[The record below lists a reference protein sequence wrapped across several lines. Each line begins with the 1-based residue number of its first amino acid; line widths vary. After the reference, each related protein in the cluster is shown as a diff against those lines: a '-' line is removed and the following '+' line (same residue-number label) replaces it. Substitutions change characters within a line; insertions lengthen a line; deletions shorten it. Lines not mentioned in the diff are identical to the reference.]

1 MSKLIMVGVLV
12 GTLLA
17 GFGSAMAGLPLGCS
31 NTPGAGHCPQGGVG
45 DPLTLAA
52 SGVLIPFVT
61 SNGTAALLE
70 VASPVSANPDLHMN
84 FFNSTCQ
91 QVGPS
96 VGLPLT
102 TNEVAFQQVQQPI
115 GPLVPGIDGL
125 IAISSVQP
133 DGFTPAPLESPIHA
147 RMYLFSSVDGTSRVL
162 EPIVLDTAE
171 FAGNPHTWSPL
182 RTGATFFSPL
192 NTATLHTH
200 LFLICPRQTIQGAS
214 HAYFQFP
221 PFPEILPEFSPVT
234 LPTSMRARVYDTD
247 EHFLR
252 NILFTC
258 DCLTQKFLETTSPV
272 DPTFLD
278 LIYTN
283 AVAAPLGTYTEA
295 EVDPSTGFGT
305 FTGYR
310 AIFNVNNSLNN
321 FFGRLSNGSRDSL
334 QGTLSNER

>member
-17 GFGSAMAGLPLGCS
+17 GFGTAMAALPLGCS
-31 NTPGAGHCPQGGVG
+31 PTPGLGHCPQGGVG

-70 VASPVSANPDLHMN
+70 VASPVAANPDLHMN
-84 FFNSTCQ
+84 FFNATCQ

-115 GPLVPGIDGL
+115 GPLTPGIDGL

-133 DGFTPAPLESPIHA
+133 NGFTPAPLESPVHA
-147 RMYLFSSVDGTSRVL
+147 RMYLFSSVDGTSRVI
-162 EPIVLDTAE
+162 EPIILDTAE

-192 NTATLHTH
+192 NTGTLHTH
-200 LFLICPRQTIQGAS
+200 LFLICPRTTIQGSS
-214 HAYFQFP
+214 HDYFHVP
-221 PFPEILPEFSPVT
+221 PFQPIDPPFSSIT
-234 LPTSMRARVYDTD
+234 TGMRARIYDTD

-252 NILFTC
+252 NIVFTC
-258 DCLTQKFLETTSPV
+258 DCLTQKFLETTNPA

-278 LIYTN
+278 LVYTN

-295 EVDPSTGFGT
+295 EVDPTPPNTGT